1 MNCVKLS
8 YVRYAANIPG
18 FNELV
23 SMGRQTYMTGQL
35 NVQKGFDI
43 ILHNFYV
50 VHWKPFSLF
59 PPSQSWAAKL

>member
-1 MNCVKLS
+1 
-8 YVRYAANIPG
+8 
-18 FNELV
+18 
-23 SMGRQTYMTGQL
+23 MGRQTYMTGQL

-50 VHWKPFSLF
+50 VRWKPFSLF